1 MAFSSAPEKDT
12 YSTTKVPLAHGMNLR
27 PVNNNDYA
35 FAGTVAQDAG
45 MVNAL
50 PIKDAASQSEFLEA
64 ITRPVIS
71 GCRIGTGGEA
81 AHVRGVHVW
90 EKTEGTVYTFVV
102 CGTKVYTAV
111 GAPTSLTESSF
122 THVTTLATS
131 ATTPVRFCE
140 YINASNTKSLV
151 MVDGVEGF
159 VFTSN
164 AAGTEITDVDFPT
177 PHIPFPIFLDGYIFL
192 AKADTGDIYNSDLNN
207 PSAWTSGSF
216 ISSELYPDDIQ
227 ALVKI
232 NNYILAVGSQGCEY
246 FYDAANATGSPL
258 ARYDGGALP
267 FGTVFPNSIF
277 ANKDFAVFVANNND
291 GTASIKVIEG
301 LKYAEI
307 DSDFLM
313 PVINSRLNS
322 PYSGKATTAA
332 GIRGYG
338 FRYAGQLYYGLLLD
352 GTKSTTDNGLQYNN
366 SYCYSF
372 ASKAWTEL
380 QFGVNT
386 DHTNRYV
393 FPIKFTALS
402 ATSETL
408 TNFAVG
414 NEPSTNNYAFFCT
427 MDRGGSVGSFIA
439 KDNVP
444 NAIDNVPV
452 YQEFRTDNLDFGTMN
467 RKAMHRLALN
477 IEFAD
482 SSYSTTPTF
491 YVSWNDYDYN
501 PNSWTTARTLSFYPA
516 NGGDF
521 FPILTQLG
529 MFRRRAMRLYS
540 TDGQILRTKYIEMD
554 VNKGQQ

>member
-12 YSTTKVPLAHGMNLR
+12 YGSHRIPLAHAMDLR

-50 PIKDAASQSEFLEA
+50 PIQEATRESVLEA
-64 ITRPVIS
+64 LTRPVIN
-71 GCRIGTGGEA
+71 GVRLGAAGEA
-81 AHVRGVHVW
+81 SHVRGVHVW
-90 EKTEGTVYTFVV
+90 EKSVGTVYTFVV
-102 CGTKVYTAV
+102 AGTKVYTAS
-111 GAPTSLTESSF
+111 GDPTGYTESSF

-131 ATTPVRFCE
+131 ANTPVRFCE
-140 YINASNTKSLV
+140 YIDASNTKKLI

-159 VFTSN
+159 IFTSN

-177 PHIPFPIFLDGYIFL
+177 PHVPFPVFLDGYIFL
-192 AKADTGDIYNSDLNN
+192 AKANTGDIYNSNLND
-207 PSAWTSGSF
+207 PAAWTSGDF

-227 ALVKI
+227 ALIKI
-232 NNYILAVGSQGCEY
+232 NNYILAVGTQGCEY
-246 FYDAANATGSPL
+246 FYDAGNPTGSPL
-258 ARYDGGALP
+258 SRYDGGALP

-277 ANKDFAVFVANNND
+277 ANKDFAVFLANNND

-301 LKYAEI
+301 LKYGEV
-307 DSDFLM
+307 DSNFLVG
-313 PVINSRLNS
+313 VINSRLNS
-322 PYSGKATTAA
+322 PYSGKSTTAS

-372 ASKAWTEL
+372 SAKAWTEL

-393 FPIKFTALS
+393 FPVKFTALS

-414 NEPSTNNYAFFCT
+414 NEPTTNNYAFFCT
-427 MDRGGSVGSFIA
+427 LDSGGSSGSYIA
-439 KDNVP
+439 TDNVP
-444 NAIDNVPV
+444 NAISSVPV
-452 YQEFRTDNLDFGTMN
+452 YQEFRTENLDFGTLN
-467 RKAMHRLALN
+467 RKTMHRLGLDV
-477 IEFAD
+477 ELAD
-482 SSYSTTPTF
+482 SSYASSVTF
-491 YVSWNDYDYN
+491 YVSVNDNDYN
-501 PNSWTTARTLSFYPA
+501 PNSWTTARALTLYPT
-516 NGGDF
+516 NGGDY
-521 FPILTQLG
+521 FPVLTQLG
-529 MFRRRAMRLYS
+529 MFRRRAIRIYNIA
-540 TDGQILRTKYIEMD
+540 GNILRSRFIEVD
-554 VNKGQQ
+554 LNKGQQ